1 MKKAWRRVLL
11 SILATVGLCF
21 SISGQASPGYTS
33 AGAPVTVYLHKS
45 ALLED
50 PRYTLGQVAS
60 VISSDPAQARFLD
73 QLPLGPM
80 PARPMLLPARIIQ
93 ERVASIV
100 GEVVVIGS
108 RVALLPAGAIP
119 KGGQWFFSALLSYI
133 DSQDTLKTGRIEI
146 EMLKPPV
153 LPDSSDSAVEAQGM
167 ASGWEDRIVFE
178 TNKSPYGSGYR
189 SLSFAKGFPAGQ
201 MELTYKIL
209 SPRGDDLP
217 QSRNLEGSFRI
228 WVHHFVPVARAKFDL
243 PADQVLGEEKLTFNE
258 DDISL
263 LRSSFLTEE
272 DTPGQYRTTAPIR
285 QGERIERDRLQRF
298 LAVRAGDRIT
308 ITFVRPGLQISLPGR
323 AFRSGSFGDLIDV
336 RADLTGKRFE
346 GRITAAGEVS
356 VESY

>member
-1 MKKAWRRVLL
+1 MNKAWRRVLL
-11 SILATVGLCF
+11 SILVTVGVCF
-21 SISGQASPGYTS
+21 SLPGQASSGYT
-33 AGAPVTVYLHKS
+33 ATGAPVTVYLHKS
-45 ALLED
+45 ALLKD

-60 VISSDPAQARFLD
+60 VLSSDPAQACLLD
-73 QLPLGPM
+73 QLPLGPI
-80 PARPMLLPARIIQ
+80 PVRPMLLPARIIQ

-108 RVALLPAGAIP
+108 RVALLPGAAIP
-119 KGGQWFFSALLSYI
+119 KGEQWFFSALLSYI

-189 SLSFAKGFPAGQ
+189 SFSSAQTVPAGQ
-201 MELTYKIL
+201 MEITYKIL
-209 SPRGDDLP
+209 SPRGDELP
-217 QSRNLEGSFRI
+217 RFGNLEGSFRI
-228 WVHHFVPVARAKFDL
+228 WVHHFLPVARAKFDL
-243 PADQVLGEEKLTFNE
+243 LADQSLSEEVLTFNE
-258 DDISL
+258 EDISL
-263 LRSSFLTEE
+263 LRSSFLTQE
-272 DTPGQYRTTAPIR
+272 DALGRYRTTAPISH
-285 QGERIERDRLQRF
+285 GERIERDRLQRF

-308 ITFVRPGLQISLPGR
+308 ITFIRPGLQIDLPGR

-336 RADLTGKRFE
+336 RADLTGKRFR

>member
-1 MKKAWRRVLL
+1 MNKAWRRVLL
-11 SILATVGLCF
+11 SILVTVGVCF
-21 SISGQASPGYTS
+21 SIAGQTSSGYIST
-33 AGAPVTVYLHKS
+33 GAPVTVYLHKS

-50 PRYTLGQVAS
+50 PHYTLGQVAS
-60 VISSDPAQARFLD
+60 VLSSDPAQARLLD
-73 QLPLGPM
+73 QLPLGPI

-93 ERVASIV
+93 EQVASIV

-108 RVALLPAGAIP
+108 RVALLPGGAIP
-119 KGGQWFFSALLSYI
+119 KGGQWFFFALLSYI

-146 EMLKPPV
+146 EMLNPPV
-153 LPDSSDSAVEAQGM
+153 LPDNSESAAEAQGM

-189 SLSFAKGFPAGQ
+189 SVSSAQTIPAGQ
-201 MELTYKIL
+201 MEITYKIL
-209 SPRGDDLP
+209 NPRGDDLP
-217 QSRNLEGSFRI
+217 RPRNLEGSFRI

-243 PADQVLGEEKLTFNE
+243 PADQRLSEEVLAFNE
-258 DDISL
+258 EDISL

-272 DTPGQYRTTAPIR
+272 DTLGQYRTTAPISH
-285 QGERIERDRLQRF
+285 GERVERDRLQRF
-298 LAVRAGDRIT
+298 LSVRAGDRIT

-336 RADLTGKRFE
+336 RADLTGKRFQ